1 SRAWALFDPRA
12 DWHLVI
18 QDDVRVV
25 PDLLARTAALL
36 DGLEHCGPVSLYIGR
51 GRPRQAAVGRAV
63 AAAVGGWVTM
73 PWLLWGP
80 AFALP
85 TAQIPRML
93 AACRVGS
100 REYDRRISNYF
111 ERQHIPTLYTL
122 PCLVDHRDEGSLL
135 GHDRGVERRAWEWAG
150 ESPRACRKEV
160 RGWLATGLHR
170 PRSGDAATS
179 TPSRPTPS
187 RLRLVRAFRLL
198 GFRARRSTGSQPSI
212 GTRHGRQLP
221 RLRPS

>member
-1 SRAWALFDPRA
+1 MILSASVMAHERRSLWVSELLDSLDRPVPVAWDRESDVWETGSRAWALFDPRA

-36 DGLEHCGPVSLYIGR
+36 DGLEHRGPVSLYIGR
-51 GRPRQAAVGRAV
+51 GRPRQAAVRRAV
-63 AAAVGGWVTM
+63 ADSVGGWVTM

-150 ESPRACRKEV
+150 ESTRA
-160 RGWLATGLHR
+160 
-170 PRSGDAATS
+170 
-179 TPSRPTPS
+179 
-187 RLRLVRAFRLL
+187 
-198 GFRARRSTGSQPSI
+198 
-212 GTRHGRQLP
+212 
-221 RLRPS
+221 